1 MPITRHGLS
10 IGIER
15 IDQEFF
21 LTFTAVGKLT
31 HDDYARITPMIDG
44 ALAEVKAP
52 RVKVFLDASELQGWE
67 LRAAWDDFKLGLKYG
82 NAFDK
87 VAIFGNKKWQE
98 VAARVGT
105 WFISGE
111 VKFFSDAQAALTWL
125 RDGDDSRE

>member
-21 LTFTAVGKLT
+21 LTFTVVGKLT
-31 HDDYARITPMIDG
+31 HDDYARIIPMIDG
-44 ALAEVKAP
+44 ALAEVKDP
-52 RVKVFLDASELQGWE
+52 QVKVFLDASELQGWE

-82 NAFDK
+82 NAFVK
-87 VAIFGNKKWQE
+87 VAILGSKKWQE

-105 WFISGE
+105 WFIGGE
-111 VKFFSDAQAALTWL
+111 MKFFTEEQAALSWL
-125 RDGDDSRE
+125 RDGDGS